1 MNSLKE
7 MVSLDNNGSSL
18 DQMIGSQSKREFS
31 KNSQVA
37 RQIMMKVTRQAKKK
51 KALTIVGAAIIQRSA
66 ENVSQ
71 KC

>member
-51 KALTIVGAAIIQRSA
+51 KALTIVEAAIIQRSA

>member
-37 RQIMMKVTRQAKKK
+37 RRIMMKVTRQAKKK
-51 KALTIVGAAIIQRSA
+51 KALTIVEAAIIQRSA